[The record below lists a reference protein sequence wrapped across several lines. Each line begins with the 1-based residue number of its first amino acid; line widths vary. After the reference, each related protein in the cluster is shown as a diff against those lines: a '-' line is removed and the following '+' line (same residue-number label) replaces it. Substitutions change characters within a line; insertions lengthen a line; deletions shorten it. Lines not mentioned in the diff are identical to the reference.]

1 LYLPAA
7 LAGKPLPD
15 PVRFARQPDGG
26 WTLANRKSGETL
38 EGYLEP

>member
-1 LYLPAA
+1 
-7 LAGKPLPD
+7 
-15 PVRFARQPDGG
+15 VRFARQPDGG